1 MSPNHTLA
9 PSYWSKH
16 GVRDLLYFCLTV
28 FIFTLIGWSITNIIV
43 NGSIFDAIRIYL
55 MVKNQMFS
63 KLLTCM
69 QCSGFWVGV
78 ILGFFTLLDHIQN
91 PFYQVLNTDS
101 LLYFPL
107 TILACGFW
115 NSGIS
120 VIMNSLI
127 VFLLNSF
134 SSKINRDGE
143 I

>member
-1 MSPNHTLA
+1 M
-9 PSYWSKH
+9 
-16 GVRDLLYFCLTV
+16 LLLL
-28 FIFTLIGWSITNIIV
+28 IIIGWSITNIIV
-43 NGSIFDAIRIYL
+43 NGSIFDKIRIYL

-69 QCSGFWVGV
+69 QCSGFWVG
-78 ILGFFTLLDHIQN
+78 IGLGIFSVLDHIVN
-91 PFYQVLNTDS
+91 PFYDFLNPGS
-101 LLYFPL
+101 ILYLPL
-107 TILACGFW
+107 TILAWGFF

-120 VIMNSLI
+120 VLVNSLI

>member
-1 MSPNHTLA
+1 M
-9 PSYWSKH
+9 
-16 GVRDLLYFCLTV
+16 LLLL
-28 FIFTLIGWSITNIIV
+28 IIIGWSITNIIV
-43 NGSIFDAIRIYL
+43 NGSIFDEIRIYL

-69 QCSGFWVGV
+69 QCSGFWVGIGLG
-78 ILGFFTLLDHIQN
+78 ILSVLDHIVN
-91 PFYQVLNTDS
+91 PFCDLLNPGS
-101 LLYFPL
+101 ILYLPL
-107 TILACGFW
+107 TILTWGFF

-120 VIMNSLI
+120 VIINSFI

>member
-1 MSPNHTLA
+1 M
-9 PSYWSKH
+9 
-16 GVRDLLYFCLTV
+16 LLLL
-28 FIFTLIGWSITNIIV
+28 IIIGWSITNIIV
-43 NGSIFDAIRIYL
+43 NGSIFDDIRIYL

-69 QCSGFWVGV
+69 QCSGFWVG
-78 ILGFFTLLDHIQN
+78 IGLGIFSVLRHIIN
-91 PFYQVLNTDS
+91 PFSDFLNPDS
-101 LLYFPL
+101 ILHLPL
-107 TILACGFW
+107 TILAWGFF

-120 VIMNSLI
+120 VLVNSLI

>member
-1 MSPNHTLA
+1 MIFI
-9 PSYWSKH
+9 
-16 GVRDLLYFCLTV
+16 LL
-28 FIFTLIGWSITNIIV
+28 LIGWSITNIIV
-43 NGSIFDAIRIYL
+43 NGSILDGLRIYL
-55 MVKNQMFS
+55 MVKSQIFS

-78 ILGFFTLLDHIQN
+78 FLGFLSCLDHIIN
-91 PFYQVLNTDS
+91 PFSAIINSDS

-107 TILACGFW
+107 TILMWGFL

-120 VIMNSLI
+120 VLVNSLI

>member
-1 MSPNHTLA
+1 M
-9 PSYWSKH
+9 
-16 GVRDLLYFCLTV
+16 LLLL
-28 FIFTLIGWSITNIIV
+28 IIIGWSITNIIV
-43 NGSIFDAIRIYL
+43 NGSIFDEIRIYL

-69 QCSGFWVGV
+69 QCSGFWVGIGLG
-78 ILGFFTLLDHIQN
+78 ILSALDHIVN
-91 PFYQVLNTDS
+91 PFCNLLNPGS
-101 LLYFPL
+101 ILYLPL
-107 TILACGFW
+107 TILAWGFL

-120 VIMNSLI
+120 VIINSFI

>member
-1 MSPNHTLA
+1 M
-9 PSYWSKH
+9 
-16 GVRDLLYFCLTV
+16 LLLL
-28 FIFTLIGWSITNIIV
+28 IIIGWSITNIIV
-43 NGSIFDAIRIYL
+43 NGSIFDEIRIYL

-69 QCSGFWVGV
+69 QCSGFWVGIGLG
-78 ILGFFTLLDHIQN
+78 ILSALDHIVN
-91 PFYQVLNTDS
+91 PFCDLLNPGS
-101 LLYFPL
+101 ILYLPL
-107 TILACGFW
+107 TILAWGFL

-120 VIMNSLI
+120 VIINSFI

>member
-1 MSPNHTLA
+1 MML
-9 PSYWSKH
+9 
-16 GVRDLLYFCLTV
+16 
-28 FIFTLIGWSITNIIV
+28 IFTIIGWSITNIIV
-43 NGSIFDAIRIYL
+43 NGSIFDDIRIYL

-78 ILGFFTLLDHIQN
+78 ILGLFTLSGHIEN
-91 PFYQVLNTDS
+91 PFYEVLNANS

-107 TILACGFW
+107 TILAWGFW

>member
-1 MSPNHTLA
+1 MIL
-9 PSYWSKH
+9 
-16 GVRDLLYFCLTV
+16 
-28 FIFTLIGWSITNIIV
+28 IFTIIGWSITNIIV
-43 NGSIFDAIRIYL
+43 NGSIFDGIRIYL

-69 QCSGFWVGV
+69 QCSGFWVG
-78 ILGFFTLLDHIQN
+78 IGLGIFSVLRHIIN
-91 PFYQVLNTDS
+91 PFSDFLNPDS
-101 LLYFPL
+101 ILHLPL
-107 TILACGFW
+107 TILAWGFF

-120 VIMNSLI
+120 VLVNSLI

>member
-1 MSPNHTLA
+1 MI
-9 PSYWSKH
+9 
-16 GVRDLLYFCLTV
+16 
-28 FIFTLIGWSITNIIV
+28 FILIIIGWSITNILV
-43 NGSIFDAIRIYL
+43 NGSILDRPRIYL
-55 MVKNQMFS
+55 MVKSRTLS

-78 ILGFFTLLDHIQN
+78 ILGFFSIAGYIIN
-91 PFYQVLNTDS
+91 PFSEVLNTQS
-101 LLYFPL
+101 VSYIPL
-107 TILACGFW
+107 TVLTWGFW

-120 VIMNSLI
+120 VIINSVI

>member
-1 MSPNHTLA
+1 M
-9 PSYWSKH
+9 
-16 GVRDLLYFCLTV
+16 LLLL
-28 FIFTLIGWSITNIIV
+28 IIIGWSITNIIV
-43 NGSIFDAIRIYL
+43 NGSIFDEIRIYL

-69 QCSGFWVGV
+69 QCSGFWVG
-78 ILGFFTLLDHIQN
+78 IGLGIFSVLDHIVN
-91 PFYQVLNTDS
+91 PFYSLLNPDS
-101 LLYFPL
+101 VLYFPL
-107 TILACGFW
+107 TILACGFF

-120 VIMNSLI
+120 VIINSVI

>member
-1 MSPNHTLA
+1 M
-9 PSYWSKH
+9 
-16 GVRDLLYFCLTV
+16 LLLL
-28 FIFTLIGWSITNIIV
+28 IIIGWSITNIIV
-43 NGSIFDAIRIYL
+43 NGSIFDGIRIYL

-69 QCSGFWVGV
+69 QCSGFWVG
-78 ILGFFTLLDHIQN
+78 IGLGIFSVLRHIIN
-91 PFYQVLNTDS
+91 PFSDFLNPDS
-101 LLYFPL
+101 ILHLPL
-107 TILACGFW
+107 TILAWGFF

-120 VIMNSLI
+120 VLVNSLI

>member
-1 MSPNHTLA
+1 MI
-9 PSYWSKH
+9 
-16 GVRDLLYFCLTV
+16 LLL
-28 FIFTLIGWSITNIIV
+28 IIIGWSITNIIV
-43 NGSIFDAIRIYL
+43 NGSIFDEIRIYL

-69 QCSGFWVGV
+69 QCSGFWVG
-78 ILGFFTLLDHIQN
+78 IGLGIFSVLDHIVN
-91 PFYQVLNTDS
+91 PFYSLLNPDS
-101 LLYFPL
+101 VLYFPL
-107 TILACGFW
+107 TILACGFF

-120 VIMNSLI
+120 VIINSVI

>member
-1 MSPNHTLA
+1 M
-9 PSYWSKH
+9 
-16 GVRDLLYFCLTV
+16 LLLL
-28 FIFTLIGWSITNIIV
+28 IIIGWSITNIIV
-43 NGSIFDAIRIYL
+43 NGSIFDEIRIYL

-69 QCSGFWVGV
+69 QCSGFWVGIGLG
-78 ILGFFTLLDHIQN
+78 ILSALDHIVN
-91 PFYQVLNTDS
+91 PFCNLLNPGS
-101 LLYFPL
+101 ILYLPL
-107 TILACGFW
+107 TILAWGLL

-120 VIMNSLI
+120 VIINSFI